1 MPWSIVPQ
9 ATYFSKKI
17 LFTSFLV
24 WSAISTSKWAAQ
36 NWNSHFRPLY
46 GSSTLHKENIIE
58 FINLTMTL
66 LISVI
71 IFVYLSSSEHQLL
84 KSRISFCRLIPR
96 SCEALDSHLSV
107 LRCKC
112 LMCQQIRKS
121 SDCLFTEG
129 TPDQQA
135 ESEDQHEAC
144 TFTLLKGTRLE
155 STSGARYLTLG

>member
-1 MPWSIVPQ
+1 MPFPPANEPHRIGIHISN
-9 ATYFSKKI
+9 
-17 LFTSFLV
+17 LF
-24 WSAISTSKWAAQ
+24 
-36 NWNSHFRPLY
+36 N

-96 SCEALDSHLSV
+96 SCEASDSHLSV

-112 LMCQQIRKS
+112 LMCQQIRKN

-129 TPDQQA
+129 MPDQQA

-155 STSGARYLTLG
+155 STSGARYLPLGERNEARITQCQ